1 MRAARQ
7 QKGELSF
14 VAINGLQYPVALI
27 AMALLPIS
35 ILLAPDVGEL
45 AATCG
50 LALVAN
56 AFICGTLSNPHDG
69 YGARLVWIAA
79 LAGVIAVL
87 RFTSRLG
94 SRGDIA

>member
-14 VAINGLQYPVALI
+14 VVIDGLPYPVALI

-56 AFICGTLSNPHDG
+56 AFICGTLSNPHDR
-69 YGARLVWIAA
+69 YGLVWIAA

-94 SRGDIA
+94 SRGGIA